1 MDAEHLKRLEGREA
15 EYIPDIL
22 NEFNKKHADLLVF
35 DSFHSDNQW
44 HELWL
49 AIFGILDDAQLGHL
63 HTQCLNTVRILTR
76 DEFSLQTNYIE
87 HEVSQLLRLARVEA
101 SSLKLPATPDEL
113 KQQEEGQLQLQEQP
127 SLAQSDIIAEA
138 LKCLCNLV
146 YQSADCR
153 RQCLRQ
159 HCLDAILKRVA
170 SSMRHPC
177 ALEYYDMKL
186 LFFAH
191 SSGAS
196 GSQPSPNRSQRSHL
210 HDQSGW
216 MTSWPSPAAAR
227 EQLIIICELA
237 QSDV

>member
-1 MDAEHLKRLEGREA
+1 MEAEHLKRLEAKEA
-15 EYIPDIL
+15 DHIPAIL
-22 NEFNKKHADLLVF
+22 DEFNTKNADLLVF
-35 DSFHSDNQW
+35 DSFRTDNLW

-49 AIFGILDDAQLGHL
+49 AIFGILDDQRFSHL

-87 HEVSQLLRLARVEA
+87 QEVNTLLKLARIEVG
-101 SSLKLPATPDEL
+101 SLKLPATPDEL
-113 KQQEEGQLQLQEQP
+113 KQQESKEPQLEP
-127 SLAQSDIIAEA
+127 SQAQSEVIAEA

-146 YQSADCR
+146 YQSSDCR

-186 LFFAH
+186 LFLAYCIG
-191 SSGAS
+191 SRRRALAS
-196 GSQPSPNRSQRSHL
+196 KS
-210 HDQSGW
+210 
-216 MTSWPSPAAAR
+216 
-227 EQLIIICELA
+227 I
-237 QSDV
+237 